1 MDILL
6 PFALIL
12 VAFYFLII
20 RPQRNRARAAAQLQA
35 RLAPGAQVMTTA
47 GMYGTVTEVADDAV
61 HLEIS
66 PGVTVRFAKAAVG
79 RILTADT
86 TDETTD
92 DTDARR
98 TDGTEDPVEGD
109 GPIADEG
116 ARPGASTRARRPAAS
131 RPTPT
136 RAAAAARATETGLTP
151 AATVRR
157 GNAPTYALQ

>member
-12 VAFYFLII
+12 VAFYLLII

-35 RLAPGAQVMTTA
+35 RLAPGAQVVTTA

-92 DTDARR
+92 DTDV

-116 ARPGASTRARRPAAS
+116 A
-131 RPTPT
+131 
-136 RAAAAARATETGLTP
+136 ATGSVDESAPNGSVETDADAGS
-151 AATVRR
+151 RR
-157 GNAPTYALQ
+157 GTGD

>member
-12 VAFYFLII
+12 VAFYLLII

-35 RLAPGAQVMTTA
+35 RLAPGAQVVTTA

-92 DTDARR
+92 DTD
-98 TDGTEDPVEGD
+98 GSEDPVEGD
-109 GPIADEG
+109 GRPSVDRGAPTGSVDEG
-116 ARPGASTRARRPAAS
+116 A
-131 RPTPT
+131 PTGSV
-136 RAAAAARATETGLTP
+136 ETDADAGS
-151 AATVRR
+151 RR
-157 GNAPTYALQ
+157 GTGD

>member
-12 VAFYFLII
+12 VAFYLLII

-35 RLAPGAQVMTTA
+35 RLAPGAQVVTTA

-86 TDETTD
+86 TDEATD
-92 DTDARR
+92 DTDV

-116 ARPGASTRARRPAAS
+116 A
-131 RPTPT
+131 PTGSVDESAPT
-136 RAAAAARATETGLTP
+136 GSVETDADAGS
-151 AATVRR
+151 RR
-157 GNAPTYALQ
+157 GTGD

>member
-12 VAFYFLII
+12 VAFYLLII

-35 RLAPGAQVMTTA
+35 RLAPGAQVVTTA

-92 DTDARR
+92 DTDGTDG

-109 GPIADEG
+109 GPERRRGRADRSVDEG
-116 ARPGASTRARRPAAS
+116 APTGSVETDADAGSRRST
-131 RPTPT
+131 
-136 RAAAAARATETGLTP
+136 GD
-151 AATVRR
+151 
-157 GNAPTYALQ
+157 